1 MWAEGSCFVKPRIMI
16 LASRIAPKLRQER
29 IGTYQGQE
37 SLKWG
42 SKETKKSEKNHN
54 HPFERLECE
63 KEELD

>member
-1 MWAEGSCFVKPRIMI
+1 MI